1 MVDSYNR
8 PGRNATGCVIL
19 SNDIEAKRL
28 GLLREI
34 VPAAMLFGAMLNPN
48 FPPAAGQLHDL
59 ETAAA
64 NIGRKL
70 FVAKASNDAEL
81 DASFAALTHESVAA
95 LIVAS
100 DPFFD
105 TRRTRI
111 IAFATENRLPAIYHN
126 RGYAFDGGLI
136 SYGPNIP
143 DAYQQAGAY
152 TGRILNGAKPDD
164 LPVTQPTKFD
174 FVINLKTAKVLGISI
189 PAQLLA
195 RSLRNSWR
203 APTRL
208 SNDRVVGIFR
218 KSQAVIAIENAR
230 LLRELRQRTDDL
242 AELLEQQTA
251 TSDVLQ

>member
-1 MVDSYNR
+1 LVDSYNR

-195 RSLRNSWR
+195 R
-203 APTRL
+203 A
-208 SNDRVVGIFR
+208 DE
-218 KSQAVIAIENAR
+218 VIE
-230 LLRELRQRTDDL
+230 
-242 AELLEQQTA
+242 
-251 TSDVLQ
+251 